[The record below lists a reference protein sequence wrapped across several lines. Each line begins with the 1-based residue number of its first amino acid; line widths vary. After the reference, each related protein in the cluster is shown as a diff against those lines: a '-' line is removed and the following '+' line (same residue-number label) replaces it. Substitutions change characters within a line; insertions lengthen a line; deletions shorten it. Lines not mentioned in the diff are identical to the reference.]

1 MASQSKQAVRGSIVQ
16 VQLGA
21 TVVKKLAGAERGKRN
36 KTEVQGPQ
44 KANVP
49 EDKLVVSNMIQSRSD
64 KGDARDR
71 YVRHPLRNANPAI
84 RMIQDADPAIRM
96 VNKLE
101 PAPQERQT
109 NRCVFKFEQ
118 GK

>member
-1 MASQSKQAVRGSIVQ
+1 MASQSKQAARRSIVR
-16 VQLGA
+16 VHFGA
-21 TVVKKLAGAERGKRN
+21 TVVKKLAGAESGKSS
-36 KTEVQGPQ
+36 KTEIRGPQ

-49 EDKLVVSNMIQSRSD
+49 EDKLVVSSMILSRSD

-71 YVRHPLRNANPAI
+71 YVHHPLRNANPAI

-96 VNKLE
+96 VNKRE